1 MGRSLGVFCAVVTCI
16 GGACRPSASPPP
28 ATLEPPTLAAQPA
41 AEQVHESRS
50 PHGGELIALGGAG
63 SPYGL
68 EVTVDRATGTLD
80 LRVLQ
85 GAEEVP
91 ISQPSITAVIE
102 TPAAQAGLTIALFP
116 VMPLTIGS
124 RVGSA
129 SLFRAHAPELRQTG
143 DISGRLVE
151 ITIENSEFKDIAF
164 VQPADNLH

>member
-1 MGRSLGVFCAVVTCI
+1 MGKTLGVLCAVVTCI
-16 GGACRPSASPPP
+16 GAACRPSASPPK
-28 ATLEPPTLAAQPA
+28 ATLEPPTLVAQPA
-41 AEQVHESRS
+41 AEQVHESRG
-50 PHGGELIALGGAG
+50 PHGGELIALGPAG

-85 GAEEVP
+85 GAEEFP
-91 ISQPSITAVIE
+91 IAQPSITAVIE
-102 TPAAQAGLTIALFP
+102 TPAAEAGVTIALFP

-129 SLFRAHAPELRQTG
+129 SLFRAQAPELRPTG

-151 ITIENSEFKDIAF
+151 ITIEGSEFKDIPF